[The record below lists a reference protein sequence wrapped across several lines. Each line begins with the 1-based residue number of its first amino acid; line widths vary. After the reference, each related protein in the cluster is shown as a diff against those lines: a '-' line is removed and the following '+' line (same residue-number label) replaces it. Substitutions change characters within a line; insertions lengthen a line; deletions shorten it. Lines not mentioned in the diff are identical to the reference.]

1 MHNRFCRIFFTFAEC
16 LLGKNW
22 QKEIYKSKKMQM
34 AFIDVLIITLY
45 ILLTVGVG
53 IWISKRASKGLD
65 SYFLGGNSIKWYYLG
80 LSNGSGMFDVSGTAW
95 MVGILFLYGV
105 KSFMFMWMWPIW
117 NQIFVMMFLA
127 VWIRRSNIMTGS
139 EWILTRF
146 GDDKSGRASHLIVA
160 IFAIIASIG
169 FIAYFFEGVG
179 KFMSIIL
186 PWDMTLY
193 AGSEVLFTSSQ
204 VYALLIIFLTTIYTI
219 KGGMFSVV
227 ATEVLQ
233 YGIMVLAGILIA
245 IYAFVTVSG
254 AEIYAIIPEDWSSI
268 FFNSQLELNW
278 GGKFAQFNELVD
290 SQGYKM
296 FGAFIGM
303 TLLKGFFA
311 SIAGPTPSYDMQR
324 ILSTETVKDAAYM
337 SGFTNLVLFI
347 PRYLLIGGV
356 VVLGLVY
363 LAPQMAESGAI
374 SGNDLEII
382 LPQVINEHIPV
393 GIKGLLLAGLLA
405 AFMSTFSAF
414 VNSGP
419 AYIVNDIYKKYFKP
433 EASARHYVRASHIA
447 SFAIVVFGVIMGFF
461 ADSINSVTLWITSAL
476 YGGYVAAN
484 FLKWIWWRFNGWGY
498 FWGMVAGLLIATLHF
513 LLDQNKE
520 NFASDSWLYE
530 IAHIPAIYLFP
541 VIFIFSLLGS
551 FLGTFFSPA
560 TSMETLKSFYTN
572 VRPWGWW
579 KPVRQQLNREGASV
593 SKNNEFNIDM
603 FNCTVGIVWQS
614 SMILL
619 PIYLII
625 RDYQPMWW
633 SIGIFAITTII
644 LKYTWLDRVRKIE
657 N

>member
-1 MHNRFCRIFFTFAEC
+1 MDI
-16 LLGKNW
+16 
-22 QKEIYKSKKMQM
+22 
-34 AFIDVLIITLY
+34 IDVSIIVLY
-45 ILLTVGVG
+45 IFLTLGVG

-65 SYFLGGNSIKWYYLG
+65 SYFLGGKSIKWYYLG

-117 NQIFVMMFLA
+117 NQIFIMIFLA
-127 VWIRRSNIMTGS
+127 AWIRRSNIMTGS

-146 GDDKSGRASHLIVA
+146 GDDKAGRASHLIVA

-186 PWDMTLY
+186 PWDLTFMI
-193 AGSEVLFTSSQ
+193 GQSELLTSDQS
-204 VYALLIIFLTTIYTI
+204 YALIIIFLTTIYTI

-233 YGIMVLAGILIA
+233 YGIMVLAGLLIA
-245 IYAFVTVSG
+245 GYAFITVTDI
-254 AEIYAIIPEDWSSI
+254 EISNVLSTEWSNIMFGWEIEGSWTGKYEA
-268 FFNSQLELNW
+268 FNNLI
-278 GGKFAQFNELVD
+278 D
-290 SQGYKM
+290 TQGYKM

-303 TLLKGFFA
+303 SLFKGIFA

-324 ILSTETVKDAAYM
+324 ILSTRSVKEAAYM

-347 PRYLLIGGV
+347 PRYLLIGGIV
-356 VVLGLVY
+356 ILALVY
-363 LAPQMAESGAI
+363 IAPEMAVSNTL
-374 SGNDLEII
+374 SLSDLEII
-382 LPQVINEHIPV
+382 LPKVINNHVPV

-433 EASARHYVRASHIA
+433 TAPDKHYVKASHIA
-447 SFAIVVFGVIMGFF
+447 SFAIVIIGVIMGFF
-461 ADSINSVTLWITSAL
+461 ADSINSLTLWITSAL

-498 FWGMVAGLLIATLHF
+498 FWGMTAGLFIATLQF
-513 LLDQNKE
+513 LLDQNKA
-520 NFASDSWLYE
+520 NFEMGTWLHDL
-530 IAHIPAIYLFP
+530 AQIPAIYIFP
-541 VIFIFSLLGS
+541 IIFIVSLLGS
-551 FLGTFFSPA
+551 FLGTLLTPA
-560 TSMETLKSFYTN
+560 TSMETLKKFYSN

-579 KPVRQQLNREGASV
+579 SPVYKELKGEDETFTKNEDFVSDMLNCVIGV
-593 SKNNEFNIDM
+593 
-603 FNCTVGIVWQS
+603 VWQS

-619 PIYLII
+619 PIYFMI
-625 RDYQPMWW
+625 RDYPKTLIALLVFVVT
-633 SIGIFAITTII
+633 SIV
-644 LKYTWLDRVRKIE
+644 LKFTWLDRVKKYK